1 MVEKLNS
8 VSDMIDTAVGK
19 SRRLKEGIL
28 KAEWEKIVGKICNE
42 CQPDYIKDGIL
53 YISVKSTFF
62 IHHLTMEKGKYIQK
76 INDYFGENVVTD
88 ISIRTGKLNEKR
100 DEYLDR
106 EDEEESEEKQ
116 EPHIKKEEVL
126 TDLEN
131 SSIEKR
137 NLGILEK
144 IAYLQKI
151 AKEREEY
158 LLSHGYKKCKIC
170 GMLYEGEE
178 EFCKVCI
185 DNGNVKKYL
194 KKLGKSLDFEESEE
208 SEE

>member
-1 MVEKLNS
+1 MAEKLNS
-8 VSDMIDTAVGK
+8 VSNMIDTAVGK

-53 YISVKSTFF
+53 YISVKSPFF

-76 INDYFGENVVTD
+76 INEYFGENIVTD
-88 ISIRTGKLNEKR
+88 ISVRTGKLNEKR
-100 DEYLDR
+100 DEYLAK
-106 EDEEESEEKQ
+106 ENKEEIEEKQ
-116 EPHIKKEEVL
+116 ETHIKKEEVL
-126 TDLEN
+126 SDLEN
-131 SSIEKR
+131 SNTEER

-178 EFCKVCI
+178 DFCKVCI
-185 DNGNVKKYL
+185 DSGNVKRYL
-194 KKLGKSLDFEESEE
+194 KKLGKSLDLKDSEE
-208 SEE
+208 

>member
-1 MVEKLNS
+1 MAEKLNS
-8 VSDMIDTAVGK
+8 VSDMIDSAVGK

-42 CQPDYIKDGIL
+42 CQPDYIRDGIL

-62 IHHLTMEKGKYIQK
+62 IHHLTMEKSKYIQK
-76 INDYFGENVVTD
+76 INEYFGESVVTD

-100 DEYLDR
+100 EEYLAR
-106 EDEEESEEKQ
+106 ESEEESEEKQ
-116 EPHIKKEEVL
+116 ETHIKKEEVL
-126 TDLEN
+126 ADLEN
-131 SSIEKR
+131 SNVEKR

-178 EFCKVCI
+178 DFCKVCI
-185 DNGNVKKYL
+185 DGGNVKRYL
-194 KKLGKSLDFEESEE
+194 KNWENL
-208 SEE
+208 